1 MGAMPKD
8 PQTEF
13 LELHLAHQRALFG
26 YILAAV
32 RDFQRAEDLL
42 QQVTL
47 ILWKKFDGYRRDSPF
62 HPWAMGVARNEL
74 LHFFR
79 SRKESTIPLEM
90 LDEVTG
96 VLADEEDALS
106 EESRAL
112 ADCVKSLPEG
122 DRSLLRSRYEEGT
135 SLARL
140 AARIRQTLAAVNMRL
155 VRIRKTL
162 LDCAERSMAGGA

>member
-1 MGAMPKD
+1 MPKD

-47 ILWKKFDGYRRDSPF
+47 ILWKKFAGYRRESPF
-62 HPWAMGVARNEL
+62 LPWAMGVARNEL
-74 LHFFR
+74 LHHFR
-79 SRKESTIPLEM
+79 SRKESTVPLEM
-90 LDEVTG
+90 LDEVAG
-96 VLADEEDALS
+96 VLVDEEDEHS
-106 EESRAL
+106 NESRAL
-112 ADCVKSLPEG
+112 AECVKSLPES
-122 DRSLLRSRYEEGT
+122 DRLLLRSRYEERA
-135 SLARL
+135 SLAAL

-155 VRIRKTL
+155 VRIRKAL
-162 LDCAERSMAGGA
+162 MECAERSLTEGA

>member
-1 MGAMPKD
+1 MPKD

-26 YILAAV
+26 YLLAAV

-47 ILWKKFDGYRRDSPF
+47 ILWKKFGDYRRDAPF
-62 HPWAMGVARNEL
+62 LPWAMGVARNEI
-74 LHFFR
+74 LHHFR
-79 SRKESTIPLEM
+79 ARKESTLPLEM

-96 VLADEEDALS
+96 VLVAEEDALS

-112 ADCVKSLPEG
+112 ADCVKGLPDG

-135 SLARL
+135 PLAAL

-162 LDCAERSMAGGA
+162 LDCAERSMAEGA